1 MGRFSYNSS
10 KPFNFVVIWEE
21 QDIGEGVKF
30 KEITPLD
37 TVLFKGFNSNEIF
50 QIVYDFENAVH
61 TASKTFG

>member
-1 MGRFSYNSS
+1 M
-10 KPFNFVVIWEE
+10 
-21 QDIGEGVKF
+21 GEGVKF

-50 QIVYDFENAVH
+50 QIVYDFENAVR

>member
-1 MGRFSYNSS
+1 MGRFSYNSL

-37 TVLFKGFNSNEIF
+37 TVLFKGFNEIF
-50 QIVYDFENAVH
+50 QIVYDFENEVH
-61 TASKTFG
+61 TESKTFG

>member
-1 MGRFSYNSS
+1 MGRFSYNSL

-50 QIVYDFENAVH
+50 QIVYDFENEVH
-61 TASKTFG
+61 TESKTFG